1 MSIHIK
7 VKKTHPDAVIPKQK
21 VGDVGWD
28 LTSVEGGT
36 IQPGKVAVVPT
47 GLMLAENPFAN
58 DIHRQ
63 VLLKVEGRSGLA
75 SKHCVFPVGGIID
88 PSYRGEMGV
97 MLYNGGDTP
106 YEFKKGDRVAQIVLY
121 EVHAKTTT
129 SKTSFIEVDT
139 VRSSDRGNKGFGSS
153 GR

>member
-1 MSIHIK
+1 MSLYIK
-7 VKKTHPDAVIPKQK
+7 VKKTHPDAVIPDQK

-28 LTSVEGGT
+28 LTTVEDGV
-36 IQPGKVAVVPT
+36 IQPGKVTVAPT
-47 GLMLAENPFAN
+47 GLMLAERPIAN
-58 DIHRQ
+58 DIYNQ
-63 VLLKVEGRSGLA
+63 ILLKIEARSGLA

-106 YEFKKGDRVAQIVLY
+106 YEFKKGDRVAQIVVY
-121 EVHAKTTT
+121 EVHAKTM
-129 SKTSFIEVDT
+129 SNKTRFMEADT
-139 VRSSDRGNKGFGSS
+139 VRTSDRGSKGFGSS

>member
-1 MSIHIK
+1 MSLYIK
-7 VKKTHPDAVIPKQK
+7 VKKTHPDAVIPDQK
-21 VGDVGWD
+21 IGDVGWD
-28 LTSVEGGT
+28 LTSVEDGI
-36 IQPGKVAVVPT
+36 IQPGKVAIAPT

-63 VLLKVEGRSGLA
+63 VLLKIEGRSGLA

-129 SKTSFIEVDT
+129 SKTSFIEVDA
-139 VRSSDRGNKGFGSS
+139 VRSSKRGSKGFGSS

>member
-1 MSIHIK
+1 MSLYIK
-7 VKKTHPDAVIPKQK
+7 VKKTHPDAVIPDQK
-21 VGDVGWD
+21 IGDVGWD
-28 LTSVEGGT
+28 LTSVEDGI
-36 IQPGKVAVVPT
+36 IQPGKVAIAPT
-47 GLMLAENPFAN
+47 GLMLAEKPYAN
-58 DIHRQ
+58 DIHCQ
-63 VLLKVEGRSGLA
+63 ILLKIEGRSGLA

-97 MLYNGGDTP
+97 MLYNGGDAP

-139 VRSSDRGNKGFGSS
+139 VRSSKRGSKGFGSS

>member
-1 MSIHIK
+1 LSLYIK
-7 VKKTHPDAVIPKQK
+7 VKKTHPDAVIPRQK

-28 LTSVEGGT
+28 LTAVEDGT
-36 IQPGKVAVVPT
+36 IQPGKVAVAPT
-47 GLMLAENPFAN
+47 GLILAENPFAN
-58 DIHRQ
+58 DIHSQ
-63 VLLKVEGRSGLA
+63 ILLKIEGRSGLA

-106 YEFKKGDRVAQIVLY
+106 YEFKKGDRVAQIVVY
-121 EVHAKTTT
+121 EVHAKTM
-129 SKTSFIEVDT
+129 SNKTCFMEADT
-139 VRSSDRGNKGFGSS
+139 VRTSERGSKGFGSS